1 MRSNYLFWLVGIVH
15 AQPHGSVIME
25 AFQELFPVRPPSALP
40 PILTFSAEERRA
52 LPIGMLVYVSPDSPP
67 DAQETYKALLW
78 LMKCYAA
85 SHDVAFI
92 VDTVPV
98 PIPPFMVAHEHDP
111 LSWRYRY
118 RLSVFVSSCFGAPT
132 PLPSPN

>member
-1 MRSNYLFWLVGIVH
+1 MNLMRLFWLVGIVH
-15 AQPHGSVIME
+15 AEPYGRVDIVHASD
-25 AFQELFPVRPPSALP
+25 AFPELIPVRPSSEPP

-52 LPIGMLVYVSPDSPP
+52 LPMAMLVYVSPDSPP

-98 PIPPFMVAHEHDP
+98 PMPPFMEAHEHDP
-111 LSWRYRY
+111 LTWRYRY
-118 RLSVFVSSCFGAPT
+118 RLSVLV
-132 PLPSPN
+132 

>member
-1 MRSNYLFWLVGIVH
+1 MFWMVLVVCLVY
-15 AQPHGSVIME
+15 AQPHGIITME
-25 AFQELFPVRPPSALP
+25 AFTELFPVRPSSAPP

-52 LPIGMLVYVSPDSPP
+52 LPMAMLVYVSPDSPP

-98 PIPPFMVAHEHDP
+98 PMPPFMVAHEHDP
-111 LSWRYRY
+111 LTWRYRY
-118 RLSVFVSSCFGAPT
+118 GLSVFVYPISAHHAAFFPPT
-132 PLPSPN
+132 